1 MPLGGDEGRDGEEEG
16 KQSKCGGG
24 GKVENT
30 AFSTDW
36 EDGEVITGCFEP
48 LKFYASSILPG
59 KA

>member
-1 MPLGGDEGRDGEEEG
+1 MERRRE
-16 KQSKCGGG
+16 SKVSVEG

-36 EDGEVITGCFEP
+36 EDGEVITGCFEA